1 MTASVG
7 AVPLATLVMLLFPAL
22 IPSFVTLGP
31 SLILKPSVFKTVSP
45 TVTLPAALT
54 LVTLIVLLKLNVT
67 LSFVGFLVITIL
79 PSALFKSTVSP
90 GSTLLLLVPLLTVK
104 FQPLLAIFATS
115 FNCETF
121 TASVSAVPAATPVIL
136 LPAALIPALV
146 TLGPPSIVKPS
157 LLMVVSPAF
166 TLLTLMSLFNLTLTS
181 SPDASVVMFSSSPLI
196 ATVEPNLSTLVEPL
210 SPVKVKPFVS
220 TLVFAST
227 PF

>member
-1 MTASVG
+1 M
-7 AVPLATLVMLLFPAL
+7 
-22 IPSFVTLGP
+22 
-31 SLILKPSVFKTVSP
+31 
-45 TVTLPAALT
+45 
-54 LVTLIVLLKLNVT
+54 
-67 LSFVGFLVITIL
+67 
-79 PSALFKSTVSP
+79 LFKSTVSP
-90 GSTLLLLVPLLTVK
+90 GATLLLLEPLAVK
-104 FQPLLAIFATS
+104 FQPLLATFFTS

-121 TASVSAVPAATPVIL
+121 TASVSSVPAATPVIFL
-136 LPAALIPALV
+136 SPALIPDLV